1 MQDDFQ
7 KKNKKGGD
15 DVSELNDDVQEIGI
29 DETLKKRD
37 QEKEEYKQKYL
48 RALADYQNLDRR
60 AREDRETN
68 IERGKVQAVVA
79 LLPILDSVEQAE
91 VFVSDPGLKIVKEQ
105 FITALQKIGVTEI
118 EVQGKQ
124 YDPLT
129 AEVIEMVPSDED
141 GKVVEVVRKGYA
153 MNNRIIRIA
162 HVKVGKNI
170 TS

>member
-1 MQDDFQ
+1 MHDDIH
-7 KKNKKGGD
+7 KKNKKSGD
-15 DVSELNDDVQEIGI
+15 DASELSHEVEEVEI
-29 DETLKKRD
+29 DETHKKCD

-68 IERGKVQAVVA
+68 IERGKVQTVVA
-79 LLPILDSVEQAE
+79 LLPILDSIEQAE

-105 FITALQKIGVTEI
+105 FVTALQKIGVTEI
-118 EVQGKQ
+118 EVQDKQ

-141 GKVVEVVRKGYA
+141 GIVVDVVRKGYM

>member
-1 MQDDFQ
+1 MHNDIH
-7 KKNKKGGD
+7 KKNKKGKD
-15 DVSELNDDVQEIGI
+15 DAPELGNEVQEAED
-29 DETLKKRD
+29 DETHKKCD

-68 IERGKVQAVVA
+68 IERGKVQTVVA
-79 LLPILDSVEQAE
+79 LLPILDSIEQAE

-105 FITALQKIGVTEI
+105 FVTALQKIGVTEI
-118 EVQGKQ
+118 EVQDKQ